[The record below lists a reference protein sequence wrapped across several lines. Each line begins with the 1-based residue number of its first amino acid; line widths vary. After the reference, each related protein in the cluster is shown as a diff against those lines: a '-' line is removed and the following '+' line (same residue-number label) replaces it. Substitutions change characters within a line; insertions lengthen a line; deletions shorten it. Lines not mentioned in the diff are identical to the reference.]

1 MWKETT
7 GTWYGSPRREPRQD
21 PRSCNSTEDQ
31 AGSDGPSEHQS
42 MEALAAALELKY
54 RSTRIAAQILALGD
68 VRLDDGTL
76 GHTTIPSAD
85 ADRTRWKAEGPA
97 LIDAVQNGDRGLIG
111 ILMRGSDRVTR
122 TLALALS
129 SAASRGDPPRQDG
142 SDCQVGFGNIS
153 RLGRCD
159 FLVPLPRAIR
169 LGDVELVRLL
179 LEYYGTGTNKGYQG
193 VSDRDPAFA
202 DGYKDYEGLEEGS
215 ELDPVPAP
223 SYRMARFHFHSGQ
236 VVQLA
241 MELGYTEM
249 VDLHIDYR

>member
-1 MWKETT
+1 
-7 GTWYGSPRREPRQD
+7 
-21 PRSCNSTEDQ
+21 
-31 AGSDGPSEHQS
+31 

-129 SAASRGDPPRQDG
+129 SAASRGDVAVARAFLESG
-142 SDCQVGFGNIS
+142 AL
-153 RLGRCD
+153 LGRCD